1 MLSKQHCAG
10 QGGGSNIT
18 VFLRMFLDLALR
30 LTHESSQTAPCL
42 SCVLH
47 CLAAGTGVRAD
58 ILDEYTT
65 RMWMQLK
72 PDLDRQKLAR
82 ELCLLDPYML
92 LNLRKLK

>member
-1 MLSKQHCAG
+1 M
-10 QGGGSNIT
+10 
-18 VFLRMFLDLALR
+18 
-30 LTHESSQTAPCL
+30 
-42 SCVLH
+42 
-47 CLAAGTGVRAD
+47 RAD
-58 ILDEYTT
+58 ILDDFTT

>member
-1 MLSKQHCAG
+1 MPGPQPTGQHRPSKPPP
-10 QGGGSNIT
+10 SP
-18 VFLRMFLDLALR
+18 
-30 LTHESSQTAPCL
+30 SSLLNHPP
-42 SCVLH
+42 
-47 CLAAGTGVRAD
+47 AGTGVRAD
-58 ILDEYTT
+58 ILDDFTT